1 MKKWLLFL
9 AIVTFIIFFFLLI
22 NFNEPFVVKFDNKM
36 VQIFGGNKF
45 IIMFHYLGETKLI
58 AFITLIMILLLSRER
73 DYRAMLFILLT
84 IPAGNALNQGI
95 KKLIRRPRPE
105 IIDQL
110 TSFSFPSGH
119 AMMSVLYLFTIAY
132 LVTKTITSRKKIVLI
147 WGIVITLAMMIGL
160 SRVAESRHF
169 ASDVIAGW
177 SIGYSWFILCVIWY
191 ENRQRK
197 LERIKKNS

>member
-22 NFNEPFVVKFDNKM
+22 NFNEPFVVQFDNKM